1 MGEVFKGIY
10 NCYAM
15 KKVGCEGPHRKG
27 LVYGV
32 AGFTTTL
39 GEWRTFLAFNVESGT
54 QEIHLSDWS
63 FILVSLL

>member
-32 AGFTTTL
+32 TGFTTCL
-39 GEWRTFLAFNVESGT
+39 GEWRTFLAFNVESST

-63 FILVSLL
+63 FVLVSLL